1 MSSVTIRVPPRFV
14 ALLAVVAATALI
26 GCGGSDSSSSGSAKS
41 ANAIDRAFV
50 QEMIPH
56 HEMAVEMAKPAEK
69 SGRHA
74 EIKSLAA
81 SISSS
86 QRDQIAEMQT
96 VAQTL
101 GVKPDKMPMGGAMT
115 QSMGAMDRN
124 ATKLGIAMDQMGM
137 MMDMSSLDHA
147 KPFDRKFIDLMIP
160 HHAGAI
166 RMARAELAKGAN
178 PKLRRLANEIIA
190 AQVKEI
196 RKMNSWRTRWFGQP
210 SPAGGVPKS

>member
-1 MSSVTIRVPPRFV
+1 MSRLTIRVPPRPA
-14 ALLAVVAATALI
+14 ALLAVVAATTLI
-26 GCGGSDSSSSGSAKS
+26 GCGGSDSSSSDSAKK

-56 HEMAVEMAKPAEK
+56 HAMAVEMSKPAAK
-69 SGRHA
+69 SGQHS

-86 QRDQIAEMQT
+86 QRDQIAQMQK

-101 GVKPDKMPMGGAMT
+101 GVKPDKMPMGGAMAHG
-115 QSMGAMDRN
+115 MGAMDRN

-137 MMDMSSLDHA
+137 MMHMSSLDHA

-166 RMARAELAKGAN
+166 RMARAELAKGTN

-196 RKMNSWRTRWFGQP
+196 RKMNAWRIRWFGQP
-210 SPAGGVPKS
+210 SPAGGVPKA